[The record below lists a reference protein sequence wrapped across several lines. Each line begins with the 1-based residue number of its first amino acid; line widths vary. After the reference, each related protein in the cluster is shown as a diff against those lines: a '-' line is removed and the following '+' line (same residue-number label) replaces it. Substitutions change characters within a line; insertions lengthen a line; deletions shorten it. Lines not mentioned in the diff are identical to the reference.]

1 MKDHRKLKET
11 LKEKADLLSGEHRML
26 FGDIFQ
32 HYIPETVKT
41 RQKSEELLKS
51 ISKRNLRPFARALH
65 HKKAVVGGVESVFRE
80 DQVQIAVLHQTA
92 VFPDKVLQV
101 KNFQKKEL
109 FSNMLPELIPQGKM
123 HSVVEELFS
132 SETLSKAK
140 LAGRSKHFL
149 KNWKKLTGDKKILE
163 IVQDYKIPFHMDPI
177 QVRVPHS
184 KSEYR
189 SIHFSESKNRKHV
202 AERCFSERATC
213 FRRVFTQSFS
223 RRQIRWRKEASDKPE
238 KPKFVYTIPAFQNG
252 GPPSNERSLARGG
265 LNVQDRSS

>member
-1 MKDHRKLKET
+1 M
-11 LKEKADLLSGEHRML
+11 G
-26 FGDIFQ
+26 
-32 HYIPETVKT
+32 
-41 RQKSEELLKS
+41 
-51 ISKRNLRPFARALH
+51 
-65 HKKAVVGGVESVFRE
+65 GGVELVFRE
-80 DQVQIAVLHQTA
+80 DQVQIAVLHQTV

-177 QVRVPHS
+177 QVRVPQS

-213 FRRVFTQSFS
+213 FRRVFTQSVS